1 MDSYSSC
8 SICHTQSKH
17 ILATFIYDMTPTDT
31 AELSPQRRQGGGKK
45 QKNKKK
51 NSPKNQGGRW
61 SRDYN
66 LQDEKQT
73 RSFILPIYSSTNHQV
88 HKSMCSWS
96 ELRKMYYEGL
106 NSLLCTV
113 DELVFIGPLKACFHS
128 FVVPQLLCVIKELL
142 RGIKK
147 KSFKSNKNTSRK
159 TFIYKYMYSHMK
171 KKVQSLLVH
180 LVFNKSYK

>member
-31 AELSPQRRQGGGKK
+31 AELSPQRRQGGKK
-45 QKNKKK
+45 KKKK

-73 RSFILPIYSSTNHQV
+73 RSFILPIYSSRNHQV

-96 ELRKMYYEGL
+96 ELHKMYYEGL

-147 KSFKSNKNTSRK
+147 KKVLKATKTHQEKHLYTSTCTVIWKRK
-159 TFIYKYMYSHMK
+159 YNLF
-171 KKVQSLLVH
+171 
-180 LVFNKSYK
+180 

>member
-31 AELSPQRRQGGGKK
+31 AELSPQRRQGGEKK
-45 QKNKKK
+45 KKK

-147 KSFKSNKNTSRK
+147 KVLKATKTHQEKHLYTSTCTVIWKRK
-159 TFIYKYMYSHMK
+159 YNLF
-171 KKVQSLLVH
+171 
-180 LVFNKSYK
+180 

>member
-31 AELSPQRRQGGGKK
+31 AELSPQRRQGGEK
-45 QKNKKK
+45 KKK

-147 KSFKSNKNTSRK
+147 EVLKATKTHQEKHLYTSTCTVIWKRK
-159 TFIYKYMYSHMK
+159 YNLF
-171 KKVQSLLVH
+171 
-180 LVFNKSYK
+180 

>member
-31 AELSPQRRQGGGKK
+31 AELSPQRRQGGE
-45 QKNKKK
+45 KKK
-51 NSPKNQGGRW
+51 KKKTSPKNQGGRW

-73 RSFILPIYSSTNHQV
+73 RSFILSIYSSTNHQV

-96 ELRKMYYEGL
+96 ELHKMYYEGL

-147 KSFKSNKNTSRK
+147 KVLKATKTHQEKHLYTSTCTVIWKRK
-159 TFIYKYMYSHMK
+159 YNLF
-171 KKVQSLLVH
+171 
-180 LVFNKSYK
+180 